1 MKKLLLVLPLTLF
14 TAACETEGQ
23 RIITGAAT
31 GAAIGAAVADD
42 DKRVEGAAIG
52 GTVGIIAGALIG
64 PANQAGKCRYRYP
77 DGREYIADC

>member
-1 MKKLLLVLPLTLF
+1 MKKLFLVLPLVVF
-14 TAACETEGQ
+14 TAACETREQ

-52 GTVGIIAGALIG
+52 GTAGIIAGALIG
-64 PANQAGKCRYRYP
+64 PATQTGKCRYVYP